1 MPAQTPSEASGE
13 QRRPVALS
21 TSSVFP
27 LKVEDAFAIAA
38 DLGYD
43 SVEVMITG
51 NPLSRDPDEL
61 LDCVQ
66 RYQLPISAIHAPTLL
81 LTQHVWGD
89 AWNKIRLAA
98 KMVRRVGAEV
108 MVAHPPFVWQRRY
121 AQRFPEGVAQISEQ
135 EGVKIAVENMYPWSV
150 SRYDVKMYAPH
161 WSPLGQDYEWVT
173 WDFSH
178 AAASGTDSLEA
189 VRQLGSRL
197 GHVHLTDGSG
207 TALLDEHLVPGRGT
221 QPVAETLEHLVETDW
236 RGVVAVEVS
245 TRKAKD
251 SSARDEMLADTL
263 DFARRHL
270 HQDTRRN
277 GDDQS

>member
-1 MPAQTPSEASGE
+1 MEESASQGSGTE
-13 QRRPVALS
+13 SDPRSRPLIALS

-27 LKVEDAFAIAA
+27 MGVKDTFAVAK

-61 LDCVQ
+61 LDYVQ
-66 RYQLPISAIHAPTLL
+66 EFQMPISAIHAPTLL

-98 KMVRRVGAEV
+98 KMVKRVGADV

-121 AQRFPEGVAQISEQ
+121 AQGFPDGVREISDS
-135 EGVKIAVENMYPWSV
+135 EGVKIAVENMYPWRFGRREV
-150 SRYDVKMYAPH
+150 LMYAPH
-161 WSPLGQDYEWVT
+161 WSPIGQNYEWVT

-189 VRQLGSRL
+189 VQELGSRL

-207 TALLDEHLVPGRGT
+207 NSLMDEHARPGHGT
-221 QPVAETLEHLVETDW
+221 QPVAETLRYLAETRWD
-236 RGVVAVEVS
+236 GVVGVEVS
-245 TRKAKD
+245 TRKAKN
-251 SSARDEMLADTL
+251 AGERDEWLHESL
-263 DFARRHL
+263 EFAHRHL
-270 HQDTRRN
+270 
-277 GDDQS
+277 GG